1 VSDCGG
7 VSALAGRRVVV
18 VGAGTRPSPDPDAP
32 LGNGRAIAVRAAEQG
47 AALALVDVDEASA
60 AETARLA
67 REAGASTAAVVVA
80 DLAEPADCAALVE
93 RSVAEL
99 GGLDGVVLNAGIGQG
114 FLLGGTTAAEW
125 DAVLA
130 VNLRAQFLVLQAV
143 LPVLEAGASVV
154 LVSSVAA
161 LRPGSCVPA
170 YDASKAAQ
178 LALARH
184 AGLEVAGRGVR
195 VNTVAPG
202 LIDTP
207 LGRLA
212 TGGRPERANTRVP
225 LGRHGTAWEVADAVT
240 FLLSGAAAYITGQV
254 LAVDGGLS
262 TLG

>member
-1 VSDCGG
+1 VSD
-7 VSALAGRRVVV
+7 LAGRRVVV
-18 VGAGTRPSPDPDAP
+18 VGAGTRPSPDADAP
-32 LGNGRAIAVRAAEQG
+32 PGNGRAVAVRAAARG

-67 REAGASTAAVVVA
+67 REAGATTAAVVTA
-80 DLAEPADCAALVE
+80 DLADPAACAALVDE
-93 RSVAEL
+93 SAGAL
-99 GGLDGVVLNAGIGQG
+99 GGLDGVVLNAGIG
-114 FLLGGTTAAEW
+114 LGRGLAGTTPEEW

-130 VNLRAQFLVLQAV
+130 VNLRAQFLVLRAA
-143 LPVLEAGASVV
+143 LPVLGPGASVV

-161 LRPGSCVPA
+161 LRPGTGIPA

-184 AGLEVAGRGVR
+184 AALEGAPRGVR
-195 VNTVAPG
+195 VNTVTPG

-212 TGGRPERANTRVP
+212 TAGRPERAATRVP
-225 LGRHGTAWEVADAVT
+225 LGRQGTPWEVADAVT
-240 FLLSGAAAYITGQV
+240 FLLSDAASYITGQV

-262 TLG
+262 TLA

>member
-1 VSDCGG
+1 
-7 VSALAGRRVVV
+7 VSALAGRRVAV

-32 LGNGRAIAVRAAEQG
+32 PGNGRAIAVRAAEQG
-47 AALALVDVDEASA
+47 AALALIDVDEAA
-60 AETARLA
+60 AKETARLA

-80 DLAEPADCAALVE
+80 DLADPADCAALVE

-99 GGLDGVVLNAGIGQG
+99 GGLDGVVLNAGIGAG
-114 FLLGGTTAAEW
+114 FGLAGTTADDW

-130 VNLRAQFLVLQAV
+130 VNLRAQFLVLQAA
-143 LPVLEAGASVV
+143 LPVLAAGAAVV

-161 LRPGSCVPA
+161 LRPGSGVPA

-184 AGLEVAGRGVR
+184 AGLEAARRGVR

-212 TGGRPERANTRVP
+212 TGGRPERANTRIP
-225 LGRHGTAWEVADAVT
+225 LGRQGTAWEVADAVA
-240 FLLSGAAAYITGQV
+240 FLLSGAAGYVTGQV